1 MSTSRVF
8 EDYTITTQLMEE
20 SGAFYVQFYNTLLHK
35 KYEANVAY
43 DTLGLPGKPA
53 EVFNV
58 LNYCLDKKEGYNFGF
73 ALNGSIMGVMFDA
86 KIGGVLSVS
95 FAITLNEI
103 SVSGDTVVSYK
114 LNELET
120 ELKEV
125 KEELETTKEELAEVK
140 EELKNI
146 DAKHTKKLLRLTQSM
161 IQMETTIGH
170 LMGASGVMLNKV
182 GCGHLDSMPI
192 YQSHPLNTTTLTLS
206 NRSNTCHVDW
216 TKLNRL
222 PNLTK
227 LTVVSHAITGFLE
240 YASSSS
246 LTHLIIGEHVN
257 TAPATFNW
265 ITRFPNLESIDTKEI
280 PNLTNILDF
289 LPDCPKLKRIRIFA
303 ASTALT
309 RYCVANGIEL
319 E

>member
-125 KEELETTKEELAEVK
+125 KEELEMTKEELAEVK
-140 EELKNI
+140 EELAETKEELAETKEQLVNTKEELETTKKVVLKHFQKIQLYDVNINITNIYEYAPPTTGYSGPPPITDYTIRIYRSGKVYIAKVRRQTPPYEFNTVLLDLPHGIILPDYLLSMFKNML
-146 DAKHTKKLLRLTQSM
+146 KHTGGPHGSIYRIGCDM
-161 IQMETTIGH
+161 II
-170 LMGASGVMLNKV
+170 
-182 GCGHLDSMPI
+182 DSI
-192 YQSHPLNTTTLTLS
+192 VKCITEFNS
-206 NRSNTCHVDW
+206 NSAC
-216 TKLNRL
+216 
-222 PNLTK
+222 
-227 LTVVSHAITGFLE
+227 I
-240 YASSSS
+240 
-246 LTHLIIGEHVN
+246 
-257 TAPATFNW
+257 
-265 ITRFPNLESIDTKEI
+265 
-280 PNLTNILDF
+280 
-289 LPDCPKLKRIRIFA
+289 
-303 ASTALT
+303 
-309 RYCVANGIEL
+309 
-319 E
+319 